1 MKTVREMITPVELCA
16 LCGRRSDGRGNFGL
30 CSQCEDELIDVPGP
44 FIVNIPVSD
53 DVDQSPLQCLAVT
66 EYGGLPKRL
75 IQTMK
80 ISWELSACPVLCG
93 SSGYG
98 RFFDHIAI
106 AQIPGP
112 EIIVPV
118 PASRNGR
125 RRRGFDQS
133 LQMARYLPVPA
144 KTVLKRR
151 TGRQQKSLTRLDR
164 LTNAEKQYM
173 YRGILRRTDKSKS
186 ERSGTEVL
194 LLDDVVT
201 TGASLGRCAA
211 LVRDAGFCCSRA
223 IVCVI
228 KR

>member
-1 MKTVREMITPVELCA
+1 MKTIREMITPVELCA
-16 LCGRRSDGRGNFGL
+16 LCGRRSDGPGNFGL
-30 CSQCEDELIDVPGP
+30 CSQCEDELIDIPGP
-44 FIVNIPVSD
+44 FIVNIPVSG
-53 DVDQSPLQCLAVT
+53 DVDQDPLQCLAVT

-80 ISWELSACPVLCG
+80 AHGNYRLARFCAELWLQPVL
-93 SSGYG
+93 
-98 RFFDHIAI
+98 DHIAI
-106 AQIPGP
+106 AQTPRP

-144 KTVLKRR
+144 KTVLTRG
-151 TGRQQKSLTRLDR
+151 TGRQQKSLTRIDR

-173 YRGILRRTDKSKS
+173 YRRILRRTDKSKS